1 MINLVMEKRLFN
13 LRVNIGTIADC
24 KVADYLNEI
33 VEDTKKA
40 LPENSEVFVIPVH
53 TDENTGL
60 FEVTDGVIDVKFKKL
75 SENAVV
81 PKRAKPGDMCMDLTA
96 IDVEYDE
103 EKDAYVY
110 HTGLAFESP
119 MGTGSFLFVRSSN
132 SKTDCYLANHVGVAD
147 IAGYRGEIMLVF
159 KNRTSYEVRCM
170 LEEWK
175 HMKSL
180 TEGITFDSEKNIGE
194 TVSQIKSRGAEPFRK
209 PDPMEFLPYKVG
221 DRVGQIFFVKLPS
234 VTLTEVDELSESE
247 RGTGG
252 FGHTGN

>member
-1 MINLVMEKRLFN
+1 MENYIVVKIKKGNKF
-13 LRVNIGTIADC
+13 VKTPKYAKIGD
-24 KVADYLNEI
+24 
-33 VEDTKKA
+33 
-40 LPENSEVFVIPVH
+40 F
-53 TDENTGL
+53 G
-60 FEVTDGVIDVKFKKL
+60 
-75 SENAVV
+75 
-81 PKRAKPGDMCMDLTA
+81 MDLVCTS
-96 IDVEYDE
+96 IVYNEEYDFYE
-103 EKDAYVY
+103 F
-110 HTGLAFESP
+110 HTGIYCEFPDNVGAYLMP
-119 MGTGSFLFVRSSN
+119 RSSN
-132 SKTDCYLANHVGVAD
+132 RKTEAYLCNSCGLID
-147 IAGYRGEIMLVF
+147 EGYRGELIF
-159 KNRTSYEVRCM
+159 CYKNRTSYEVRCM

>member
-1 MINLVMEKRLFN
+1 MENYIVVKIKKGNKF
-13 LRVNIGTIADC
+13 VKTPKYAKIGD
-24 KVADYLNEI
+24 
-33 VEDTKKA
+33 
-40 LPENSEVFVIPVH
+40 F
-53 TDENTGL
+53 G
-60 FEVTDGVIDVKFKKL
+60 
-75 SENAVV
+75 
-81 PKRAKPGDMCMDLTA
+81 MDLACTS
-96 IDVEYDE
+96 IVYNEEYDFYE
-103 EKDAYVY
+103 F
-110 HTGLAFESP
+110 HTGIYCEFPDNVGAYLMP
-119 MGTGSFLFVRSSN
+119 RSSN
-132 SKTDCYLANHVGVAD
+132 RKTEAYLCNSCGLID
-147 IAGYRGEIMLVF
+147 EGYRGELIF
-159 KNRTSYEVRCM
+159 CYKNRTSYEVRCM

-221 DRVGQIFFVKLPS
+221 DRVGQIYFVKLPS